1 MQLAEVSIRRPV
13 FATVLSLLIVLIGA
27 VSFNRLTVR
36 EYPKIDEP
44 VVTVSVRYAGAS
56 AEVIETQVTKPLE
69 DSIAGIDGVDV
80 ITSISRA
87 DQGQISVRFRLEKD
101 ADSAA
106 AEVRDRTS
114 RVRNRLPQSIDEP
127 VIAKV
132 EADAF
137 PVIQLAFSSETLT
150 PLQINDLV
158 NRIVKPRLQTVTG
171 VADVRI
177 FGERK
182 YAMRVWLDT
191 DKLASY
197 RLTTQDVEDAIRRS
211 NLELPAG
218 RIESQ
223 QREFSVTSQTDL
235 LRPAQF
241 GDITIKNVNGFSVK
255 VRDVARVQE
264 GAADERTAVRLNG
277 RSAVAVGVIRQAT
290 ANPLDLSRGV
300 QDAIPQLKNDLPSDV
315 VIDIAND
322 NSVFIDRSVKNVYS
336 TIAEAVVLVALVI
349 FVFLRTLRAS
359 IIPIIT
365 IPVSLVGTFALM
377 ALAGFTINTLTLLAL
392 VLAIGLVVDDAI
404 VMLENIYRHIEEG
417 MDPFSAGIKGARE
430 IGFAIIT
437 MTATLVAVYAP
448 LAFTPG
454 RTGRLFVEFALA
466 LAGAVVVSGFVALTL
481 TPMLCTKL
489 LRHNPNPNR
498 FDSTME
504 KVLTSVSD
512 SYGRLLRWIVT
523 TRWTAAGGTGD
534 AASVSQQHWGNRIR
548 GAVFQARWIVIGVM
562 LLSALSIFFIFPSMK
577 QELSPM
583 EDRGVVLANV
593 TAPDGAT
600 LDYTNRYAQQ
610 LEKMGQP
617 FKEFD
622 RIFANVGNPT
632 VAQASVVY
640 RTVDWNDRQ
649 RSTMDIARELQPKF
663 NALPGVNVFSITPPS
678 LGQGFRERPLNFVIQ
693 TSDSYQNLN
702 AVVRQMLDEIAKN
715 PGIVSPDVDLRL
727 NKPEL
732 RIEVERDKAA
742 DLGVTVE
749 VVAKAIE
756 TLLGGRNVTRYKR
769 DAEQYDVVV
778 QTEASGR
785 STPEDIDRIYVRGR
799 NDAMIPL
806 SALVKVRESVSPRE
820 LNHFGQRRSVSI
832 TASLA
837 GDYSLGEALTFMNQT
852 AAKVL
857 KTGYSTDLNGT
868 SREFRN
874 SQGALAVVFVLAL
887 VFIFLVLAAQFES
900 FVDPL
905 VIMLSVPLSMI
916 GALLALK
923 WTGGSLNVYSQ
934 IGLITLVGLIT
945 KHGILIVEFTN
956 QLRGQGMEMIDAVV
970 KAATQRLRP
979 IMMTTG
985 AMVLGALPLALA
997 KGAGAESRMQIGWV
1011 IVGGMSLGT
1020 LLTVFVVPTMYTL
1033 FARSK
1038 VPGANK
1044 AEASDGP
1051 ATHAQHG
1058 GAPAVHAHGDL
1069 VAK

>member
-1 MQLAEVSIRRPV
+1 MQLAEISIRRPV
-13 FATVLSLLIVLIGA
+13 FATVLSLLILLVGA

-56 AEVIETQVTKPLE
+56 AEVIESQVTKPLE

-101 ADSAA
+101 SDSAA

-114 RVRNRLPQSIDEP
+114 RVRNRLPQAIDEP
-127 VIAKV
+127 VITKV

-137 PVIQLAFSSETLT
+137 PVIQIGFSSDSLT

-235 LRPAQF
+235 LKPAQF
-241 GDITIKNVNGFSVK
+241 GEIVIKSVNGFSVK
-255 VRDVARVQE
+255 LRDVARIHE
-264 GAADERTAVRLNG
+264 GAADERTAFRLNG
-277 RSAVAVGVIRQAT
+277 RRAVAVGVIRQAT

-300 QDAIPQLKNDLPSDV
+300 REILPKLRADMPPDML
-315 VIDIAND
+315 INIAND
-322 NSVFIDRSVKNVYS
+322 NSVFIDRSVKNVYR
-336 TIAEAVVLVALVI
+336 TIVEAIVLVALVI

-365 IPVSLVGTFALM
+365 IPVSLIGTFALM
-377 ALAGFTINTLTLLAL
+377 ALAGFSINTLTLLAL

-404 VMLENIYRHIEEG
+404 VMLENIFRHIEEG

-466 LAGAVVVSGFVALTL
+466 LAGAVVVSGVVALTL
-481 TPMLCTKL
+481 TPMLCTQL
-489 LRHNPNPNR
+489 LRHNPKPNW
-498 FDSTME
+498 FDSGME
-504 KVLTSVSD
+504 RVLTSVSER
-512 SYGRLLRWIVT
+512 YGAALRWVVT
-523 TRWTAAGGTGD
+523 TRYQPL
-534 AASVSQQHWGNRIR
+534 AASSIGERVK
-548 GAVFQARWIVIGVM
+548 AFVLQARWIVVAVM
-562 LLSALSIFFIFPSMK
+562 LLSALAIALVFPTMK

-583 EDRGVVLANV
+583 EDRGVILANV
-593 TAPDGAT
+593 NAPDGAT
-600 LDYTNRYAQQ
+600 LAYTDRYAQE
-610 LEKMGQP
+610 LEKIGQS

-632 VAQASVVY
+632 VVQASVVY
-640 RTVDWNDRQ
+640 RTVDWDERK
-649 RSTMDIARELQPKF
+649 RSTMEMARELQPKF
-663 NALPGVNVFSITPPS
+663 NALPGVTAFPITPPS

-702 AVVRQMLDEIAKN
+702 TVVRQMLEGIAKN

-742 DLGVTVE
+742 DLGVSVE
-749 VVAKAIE
+749 VVAKAVE

-769 DAEQYDVVV
+769 DAEQYDVIV

-785 STPEDIDRIYVRGR
+785 NTPENIDRIYVRGK
-799 NDAMIPL
+799 NDTMIPL
-806 SALVKVRESVSPRE
+806 SALVKVREDVSPRE

-832 TASLA
+832 TASLSA
-837 GDYSLGEALTFMNQT
+837 DYSLREALTFMDQT
-852 AAKVL
+852 AARVL
-857 KTGYSTDLNGT
+857 KPGYSTDLNGT
-868 SREFRN
+868 SREFKN
-874 SQGALAVVFVLAL
+874 SQGALAIVFVLAL

-923 WTGGSLNVYSQ
+923 WSGGSLNVYSQ

-956 QLRGQGMEMIDAVV
+956 QLRGQGMELVDALV
-970 KAATQRLRP
+970 KASSQRLRP
-979 IMMTTG
+979 ILMTTG
-985 AMVLGALPLALA
+985 AMVLGAVPLAFA
-997 KGAGAESRMQIGWV
+997 DGAGAESRAQIGWV

-1020 LLTVFVVPTMYTL
+1020 LLTVFVVPTMYSL
-1033 FARSK
+1033 FARK
-1038 VPGANK
+1038 AIPGANK
-1044 AEASDGP
+1044 KVAKEQPDE
-1051 ATHAQHG
+1051 H
-1058 GAPAVHAHGDL
+1058 AVHPEY

>member
-1 MQLAEVSIRRPV
+1 MQLPEISIRRPV
-13 FATVLSLLIVLIGA
+13 LATVLSLLVVLIGA
-27 VSFNRLTVR
+27 VSFQRLSVR

-44 VVTVSVRYAGAS
+44 VVTVSVRYPGAS
-56 AEVIETQVTKPLE
+56 AEVIESQVSKPLE

-87 DQGQISVRFRLEKD
+87 EQSQISVRFRLEKD
-101 ADSAA
+101 ADAAA

-114 RVRNRLPQSIDEP
+114 RVRNRLPQAIDEP
-127 VIAKV
+127 VISKV

-137 PVIQLAFSSETLT
+137 PVIWLAFTSDTLS
-150 PLQINDLV
+150 PLQLNDLI
-158 NRIVKPRLQTVTG
+158 NRLVKPRLQTVSG

-182 YAMRVWLDT
+182 YAMRVWLDA
-191 DKLASY
+191 DKLAGF

-235 LRPAQF
+235 VRPSQF
-241 GDITIKNVNGFSVK
+241 GEIVIKNAAGYPVRL
-255 VRDVARVQE
+255 RDVAQVRE
-264 GAADERTAVRLNG
+264 GPADERSAVRLNG
-277 RSAVAVGVIRQAT
+277 RPAISAGVIRQAT
-290 ANPLDLSRGV
+290 ANPLTLSQGV
-300 QDAIPQLKNDLPSDV
+300 REMLPRLREDLPAGV
-315 VIDIAND
+315 NIDIAND
-322 NSVFIDRSVKNVYS
+322 NSLFIDRSVKNVYR

-359 IIPIIT
+359 IIPIVT
-365 IPVSLVGTFALM
+365 IPVSLIGTFAMM

-417 MDPFSAGIKGARE
+417 MDPFSASIKGARE
-430 IGFAIIT
+430 IGFAVVT
-437 MTATLVAVYAP
+437 MTFTLVAVYAP

-466 LAGAVVVSGFVALTL
+466 LAGAVLVSGFVALTL
-481 TPMLCTKL
+481 TPMMCSKL
-489 LRHNPNPNR
+489 LRHNPKPGW
-498 FDSTME
+498 FDRGME
-504 KVLTSVSD
+504 RALTGVSNA
-512 SYGRLLRWIVT
+512 YGRALRWVVSA
-523 TRWTAAGGTGD
+523 RW
-534 AASVSQQHWGNRIR
+534 R
-548 GAVFQARWIVIGVM
+548 GAGAGVLGPVLQARWLVLGLM
-562 LLSALSIFFIFPSMK
+562 AASAWAIAAVWPTMK
-577 QELSPM
+577 QELSPL
-583 EDRGVVLANV
+583 EDRGVVLASVN
-593 TAPDGAT
+593 APDGST
-600 LDYTNRYAQQ
+600 LAYTDRYAQA
-610 LEKMGQP
+610 LERMGQP
-617 FKEFD
+617 YPEFD

-632 VAQASVVY
+632 VSQASVVF
-640 RTVDWNDRQ
+640 RAVDWEDRK
-649 RSTMDIARELQPKF
+649 RTTLELARELAPRF
-663 NALPGVNVFSITPPS
+663 NALPGVSAFVITPPS

-693 TSDSYQNLN
+693 TSDSYENLN
-702 AVVRQMLDEIAKN
+702 RVTRQFMDEIAKN
-715 PGIVSPDVDLRL
+715 PGIVGADVDLRL

-732 RIEVERDKAA
+732 RIDVDRDKAA
-742 DLGVTVE
+742 DLGVSVDA
-749 VVAKAIE
+749 VARALE
-756 TLLGGRNVTRYKR
+756 TMLGGRNVTRYKR

-778 QTEASGR
+778 QVQSTGR
-785 STPEDIDRIYVRGR
+785 STPEDIERIQVRARG
-799 NDAMIPL
+799 DTMVPL

-837 GDYSLGEALTFMNQT
+837 PDYSLGEALQFMDAT
-852 AAKVL
+852 AARIL
-857 KTGYSTDLNGT
+857 KGGYTTDLNGT
-868 SREFRN
+868 SREFRS

-905 VIMLSVPLSMI
+905 VIMLSVPLSMV

-923 WTGGSLNVYSQ
+923 WWGGSLNVYSQ

-945 KHGILIVEFTN
+945 KHGILIVEFAN
-956 QLRGQGMEMIDAVV
+956 QLREQGLEMVDALV

-979 IMMTTG
+979 ILMTTG
-985 AMVLGALPLALA
+985 AMVLGAVPLALA
-997 KGAGAESRMQIGWV
+997 EGAGAESRQQIGWV

-1020 LLTVFVVPTMYTL
+1020 LLTIFVVPTMYTL
-1033 FARSK
+1033 FARRG

-1044 AEASDGP
+1044 AVAQDAGTAHHGP
-1051 ATHAQHG
+1051 AE
-1058 GAPAVHAHGDL
+1058 L
-1069 VAK
+1069 LAK